1 VFRSPVLVRDAG
13 PDDVDDLLELW
24 TVRGSERTLA
34 SPVRS
39 DALASAAGVA
49 ADPDQ
54 RLLVAVV
61 DDRVAGAAHLV
72 RAPVSPI
79 HSDSAVYVLH
89 LQVLDRFRRHGAGRS
104 LMEAAVTWAEE
115 KDSTHVVAAA
125 SAGSRDANR
134 FMARLGL
141 GPTAMVR
148 AATVASMRA
157 KLPLEPPAVARVGT
171 RSHRNVGQVIVQ
183 RRSLRRA
190 RDRTS

>member
-1 VFRSPVLVRDAG
+1 MPS
-13 PDDVDDLLELW
+13 
-24 TVRGSERTLA
+24 S
-34 SPVRS
+34 
-39 DALASAAGVA
+39 
-49 ADPDQ
+49 
-54 RLLVAVV
+54 
-61 DDRVAGAAHLV
+61 
-72 RAPVSPI
+72 
-79 HSDSAVYVLH
+79 
-89 LQVLDRFRRHGAGRS
+89 S

-125 SAGSRDANR
+125 SAGSRDAHR

-171 RSHRNVGQVIVQ
+171 RSPRNVGQVIVQ